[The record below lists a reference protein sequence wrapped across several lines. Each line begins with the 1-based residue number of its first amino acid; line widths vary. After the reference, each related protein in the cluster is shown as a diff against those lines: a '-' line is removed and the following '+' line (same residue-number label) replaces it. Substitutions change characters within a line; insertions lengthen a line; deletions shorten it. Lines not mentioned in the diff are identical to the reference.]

1 MNRNFLPMSC
11 WAAEDIPSNKII
23 DANPEY
29 MSNAELLSIILGTG
43 SNKESAVELARRIL
57 AQCDNKLSLLARKAP
72 NQLIYMRGIGKQKAA
87 KIRAAL
93 ELGKRRQQEQA
104 NEEPD
109 CGTAVRIYNMMLP
122 IMLDLNH
129 EEFWVLLMNQNYKL
143 IKKFR
148 LSIGGITEVYV
159 DIRVI
164 MKEAC
169 LANATILA
177 VCHNHPSG
185 SLTPSRCDDD
195 LTRQLNRA
203 CEIMSIHFLDHVIVT
218 DGAYYS
224 YRNQGKV

>member
-1 MNRNFLPMSC
+1 
-11 WAAEDIPSNKII
+11 
-23 DANPEY
+23 
-29 MSNAELLSIILGTG
+29 
-43 SNKESAVELARRIL
+43 
-57 AQCDNKLSLLARKAP
+57 
-72 NQLIYMRGIGKQKAA
+72 
-87 KIRAAL
+87 
-93 ELGKRRQQEQA
+93 
-104 NEEPD
+104 
-109 CGTAVRIYNMMLP
+109 MLP